1 MRMKTRKGLR
11 LLQMTALAA
20 FACPFAQ
27 AQEPGWYLG
36 ANVGP
41 TRAKIDDP
49 GITQGLLGNGF
60 TGVAI
65 TDHNSSTGFKLFG
78 GYQTHATWFAL
89 EGGYFNLGKFSYDA
103 ATLPPGNLNGQIKL
117 QGVDLDAV
125 FTLPITKRFSAF
137 ARGGAIYVQA
147 KDAFNGSES
156 VTVANASPSKDIFSY
171 TFGGG
176 LQYQITRK
184 VGLRAEAQRY
194 RINDAVGN
202 KGDIDLYS
210 LGLLV
215 RFGHHAVAPVQAAAA
230 PVPVPTPPP
239 ETTVVIVPVV
249 AATAQYCTILD
260 LQFDIDRDEIL
271 REDKEKLAVVGT
283 FLTKY
288 TASTAVIEGHADNI
302 GTEDHNMALSKRRA
316 EKVVTYLVDE
326 LHIDR
331 SRLSS
336 VGFGDTRPIT
346 ENDTEAGRRRNR
358 RIDAVIACVTDL
370 EGLPVAP
377 ARMTMALAIEF
388 DQDQAVIKPEY
399 DAQLEKVARFLKANP
414 TVTATVEGHTGNL
427 KGSRENAMEVSSLR
441 AQKVVDYLVDH
452 FGISASRLTA
462 QGLGSSRRFAYNT
475 SLEGQEENRRVNII
489 IDYPK

>member
-1 MRMKTRKGLR
+1 MKSRKGLR
-11 LLQMTALAA
+11 LLQMTALAVLA
-20 FACPFAQ
+20 SPFAQ

-49 GITQGLLGNGF
+49 GITRSLLGQGF
-60 TGVAI
+60 TGVDL
-65 TDHNSSTGFKLFG
+65 TDHNSSTGFKIFG
-78 GYQTHATWFAL
+78 GYQTHTPWFAL

-103 ATLPPGNLNGQIKL
+103 ATTPAGTLNGQIKL
-117 QGVDLDAV
+117 QGLDLDAV
-125 FTLPITKRFSAF
+125 FTLPITELFSAF

-147 KDAFNGSES
+147 KDDFSGSGWA
-156 VTVANASPSKDIFSY
+156 TVANTGPSKDVLSY

-176 LQYQITRK
+176 LQYQVTPK

-202 KGDIDLYS
+202 KGDIDMFS

-215 RFGHHAVAPVQAAAA
+215 RFGHHDAAPVQVAAD
-230 PVPVPTPPP
+230 PVPVAEPAPAPA
-239 ETTVVIVPVV
+239 VVIVPVPP
-249 AATAQYCTILD
+249 ATEQYCTILD

-288 TASTAVIEGHADNI
+288 SASTAVIEGHADNV
-302 GTEDHNMALSKRRA
+302 GSEDHNMALSKKRA
-316 EKVVTYLVDE
+316 ERVVTYLVDE

-331 SRLSS
+331 SRLSA
-336 VGFGDTRPIT
+336 VGFGDTRPLGDNAT
-346 ENDTEAGRRRNR
+346 EDGRRRNR
-358 RIDAVIACVTDL
+358 RIDAVIACVTDV
-370 EGLPVAP
+370 EGLTVAP

-388 DQDQAVIKPEY
+388 DEDQATVKPDY
-399 DAQLEKVARFLKANP
+399 DPQLRKVAMFLKANP

-427 KGSRENAMEVSSLR
+427 KASRAKAMEISSLR
-441 AQKVVDYLVDH
+441 AQHVVDYLVEK
-452 FGISASRLTA
+452 FGISPSRLTA

>member
-1 MRMKTRKGLR
+1 MKSRKGLR
-11 LLQMTALAA
+11 LLQLTALAIL
-20 FACPFAQ
+20 ACPFAQ
-27 AQEPGWYLG
+27 AQDPGWYLG

-49 GITQGLLGNGF
+49 GITRTLLGDGF
-60 TGVAI
+60 TGIDI
-65 TDHNSSTGFKLFG
+65 TDHNNSTGFKLFG
-78 GYQTHATWFAL
+78 GYQTHTTWFAL

-103 ATLPPGNLNGQIKL
+103 ATMPPGTLNGQIKL
-117 QGVDLDAV
+117 QGLDLDAV
-125 FTLPITKRFSAF
+125 FTIPFSQRFSAF
-137 ARGGAIYVQA
+137 IRGGAIYVQA
-147 KDAFNGSES
+147 KDAFNGSGW
-156 VTVANASPSKDIFSY
+156 VTVTDAGPSKDILSY

-176 LQYQITRK
+176 LQYQLTRK
-184 VGLRAEAQRY
+184 VGVRAEAQRY

-202 KGDIDLYS
+202 KGDIDMLS

-215 RFGHHAVAPVQAAAA
+215 RFGHHDAAPVQAAAEPVPMA
-230 PVPVPTPPP
+230 PPPPVTAVVVVPVP
-239 ETTVVIVPVV
+239 EG
-249 AATAQYCTILD
+249 TAQYCTILD

-288 TASTAVIEGHADNI
+288 TASTAVIEGHADNV
-302 GTEDHNMALSKRRA
+302 GSEEHNMALSKRRA

-331 SRLSS
+331 ARLTA
-336 VGFGDTRPIT
+336 VGFGDTRPLT

-358 RIDAVIACVTDL
+358 RIDAVIACVTDV
-370 EGLPVAP
+370 EGLTVAP

-388 DQDQAVIKPEY
+388 DPDQAVIKPEY
-399 DAQLEKVARFLKANP
+399 DPQLKKVARFLKANP

-427 KGSRENAMEVSSLR
+427 QASKARAMEISALR
-441 AQKVVDYLVDH
+441 AQKVVDYLVENY
-452 FGISASRLTA
+452 GISPTRLTA